1 MRGPK
6 GQLAALPWNRGLA
19 ARACAHPAA
28 GGEDVETPHRR
39 DAVSTAMIEQRVSV
53 VEAELKHLAT
63 KADLLALETRLT
75 RWIAGLGFGVVGT
88 LIAVLV
94 DRFAG

>member
-1 MRGPK
+1 MS
-6 GQLAALPWNRGLA
+6 A
-19 ARACAHPAA
+19 
-28 GGEDVETPHRR
+28 
-39 DAVSTAMIEQRVSV
+39 AMIEQRVSV

>member
-1 MRGPK
+1 
-6 GQLAALPWNRGLA
+6 
-19 ARACAHPAA
+19 
-28 GGEDVETPHRR
+28 
-39 DAVSTAMIEQRVSV
+39 MIEQRASAI
-53 VEAELKHLAT
+53 EAEFKHLAT

-75 RWIAGLGFGVVGT
+75 RWLAGLGFGVVGT

>member
-1 MRGPK
+1 MTADPNPLNYERRLS
-6 GQLAALPWNRGLA
+6 QVESALP
-19 ARACAHPAA
+19 
-28 GGEDVETPHRR
+28 
-39 DAVSTAMIEQRVSV
+39 
-53 VEAELKHLAT
+53 HLAT
-63 KADLLALETRLT
+63 KADLAELKTELHKLETRLT

>member
-1 MRGPK
+1 MS
-6 GQLAALPWNRGLA
+6 
-19 ARACAHPAA
+19 
-28 GGEDVETPHRR
+28 T
-39 DAVSTAMIEQRVSV
+39 VSIEQRMRA
-53 VEAELKHLAT
+53 VEAEREHLAT
-63 KADLLALETRLT
+63 KADLHALETRLT

>member
-1 MRGPK
+1 
-6 GQLAALPWNRGLA
+6 
-19 ARACAHPAA
+19 
-28 GGEDVETPHRR
+28 
-39 DAVSTAMIEQRVSV
+39 MIEQRVGV
-53 VEAELKHLAT
+53 IEAERKHLAT
-63 KADLLALETRLT
+63 KADLHALETRLT

>member
-1 MRGPK
+1 MNG
-6 GQLAALPWNRGLA
+6 WA
-19 ARACAHPAA
+19 ARTCANLIA
-28 GGEDVETPHRR
+28 GGEDLETPHRR
-39 DAVSTAMIEQRVSV
+39 GAVSTAIVEQRVSV
-53 VEAELKHLAT
+53 IEAERKHLAT

-75 RWIAGLGFGVVGT
+75 RWIAGLGFGVAGT

>member
-1 MRGPK
+1 M
-6 GQLAALPWNRGLA
+6 AAEPNSLYYERRLSQVESTLP
-19 ARACAHPAA
+19 
-28 GGEDVETPHRR
+28 
-39 DAVSTAMIEQRVSV
+39 
-53 VEAELKHLAT
+53 HLAT
-63 KADLLALETRLT
+63 KADLAELKAELHNLETRLT

>member
-1 MRGPK
+1 M
-6 GQLAALPWNRGLA
+6 AAESNPLNYDRRLSQVESTLP
-19 ARACAHPAA
+19 
-28 GGEDVETPHRR
+28 
-39 DAVSTAMIEQRVSV
+39 
-53 VEAELKHLAT
+53 HLAT
-63 KADLLALETRLT
+63 KADLAELKAELHNLETRLT

>member
-1 MRGPK
+1 M
-6 GQLAALPWNRGLA
+6 
-19 ARACAHPAA
+19 
-28 GGEDVETPHRR
+28 
-39 DAVSTAMIEQRVSV
+39 STASYEQRLSV
-53 VEAELKHLAT
+53 VEAERKHLPT
-63 KADLLALETRLT
+63 KADLHALETRLT